1 MKERM
6 NEFMAMVQMPLLI
19 KVKMTK
25 ENYAALITEAAKKY
39 FRVYLKRNY
48 LYDGTYF
55 MLDVCDMD
63 NFEIFKEAA
72 MIAKFAEPTDEVV
85 GLIYDGGC
93 SFSVT
98 ELRFVNGG
106 CLTEKALDKKKHGGY
121 DLYHQK
127 KEAFLNRF
135 PADGTGTTGTTA
147 ADVIPPKNDVK
158 VYDCLGMS
166 YDTLD
171 CFFEQKGYHV
181 EEIYRDGGRVFVII
195 SNSEERPEE
204 ILAQHYNCDKVYL
217 FCDADHQ
224 EFPDNIMMLMIKNEN
239 ASVTSDE
246 LHIPSAEET
255 RQTTNTIFSDCVK
268 KSCESM
274 VLRINEAKAK
284 GYRRTT
290 LVANT
295 QGKVDM
301 DDLER
306 AVADIFI
313 RRGYTIRPTGLCGG
327 VLQTTKDVCW

>member
-1 MKERM
+1 M
-6 NEFMAMVQMPLLI
+6 NEFMSMVQMPLLI

-25 ENYAALITEAAKKY
+25 ENYAKLIAEAAKRY
-39 FRVYLKRNY
+39 CRVYLKKNY

-55 MLDVCDMD
+55 ILDVCDMD
-63 NFEIFKEAA
+63 NYEIFAEAA
-72 MIAKFAEPTDEVV
+72 LVARFAEPTDEVV

-98 ELRFVNGG
+98 DLQFINGG
-106 CLTEKALDKKKHGGY
+106 CFTEKKLDKKNPGGY

-127 KEAFLNRF
+127 KEAFLSRF
-135 PADGTGTTGTTA
+135 PADETGKTGTTA
-147 ADVIPPKNDVK
+147 ADVLPPRNDVK

-171 CFFEQKGYHV
+171 GFFEQNGYHV
-181 EEIYRDGGRVFVII
+181 EEIYQDGGRVFLIL

-217 FCDADHQ
+217 FCGADHQ
-224 EFPDNIMMLMIKNEN
+224 EFPDQIMMLMINKEETQ
-239 ASVTSDE
+239 SSPEE

-255 RQTTNTIFSDCVK
+255 RQTTNTVFSDCVK

-290 LVANT
+290 LVVNT
-295 QGKVDM
+295 QDKVDL

-306 AVADIFI
+306 AVADVFVA
-313 RRGYTIRPTGLCGG
+313 RGYVIRPTGMCGG
-327 VLQTTKDVCW
+327 VIQKTKDVCW